1 MISVAQERGRKIMT
15 NMEKLQLCYTDV
27 LDTLCDLTNGLV
39 QQDDLDAMRD
49 DLELIE
55 KTSVI
60 LKRLGETQIIGEIG
74 EGVGDNEE

>member
-1 MISVAQERGRKIMT
+1 MINVAQERGRKIMT

-39 QQDDLDAMRD
+39 QQNDLDAMQD

-60 LKRLGETQIIGEIG
+60 LKRLGETQIIESV
-74 EGVGDNEE
+74 EKDVEDEA

>member
-15 NMEKLQLCYTDV
+15 NMEKLQLCYADV

-39 QQDDLDAMRD
+39 QQDDLDAMQD

-60 LKRLGETQIIGEIG
+60 LKRLGETQIIESV
-74 EGVGDNEE
+74 EKDVEDEA

>member
-1 MISVAQERGRKIMT
+1 MT

-39 QQDDLDAMRD
+39 QQNDLDAMQD

-60 LKRLGETQIIGEIG
+60 LKRLGETQIIESV
-74 EGVGDNEE
+74 EKDVEDEA

>member
-1 MISVAQERGRKIMT
+1 M
-15 NMEKLQLCYTDV
+15 NNFEKLQLCYTDV

-39 QQDDLDAMRD
+39 QQNDLDAMRD

-60 LKRLGETQIIGEIG
+60 LKRLGETQIIESV
-74 EGVGDNEE
+74 EKDVEDEA

>member
-1 MISVAQERGRKIMT
+1 MT

-39 QQDDLDAMRD
+39 QQNDLDAMQD

-60 LKRLGETQIIGEIG
+60 LKRLGETQIIESM
-74 EGVGDNEE
+74 EKDVEDEA

>member
-15 NMEKLQLCYTDV
+15 NFEKLQLCYTDV

-39 QQDDLDAMRD
+39 QQNDLDTMQD

-60 LKRLGETQIIGEIG
+60 LKRLGETQIIESV
-74 EGVGDNEE
+74 EKDVEDEA

>member
-1 MISVAQERGRKIMT
+1 MT
-15 NMEKLQLCYTDV
+15 NIEKMTLCYTDV

-39 QQDDLDAMRD
+39 QQDDLDAMLD

-60 LKRLGETQIIGEIG
+60 LKRLGETQIIESV
-74 EGVGDNEE
+74 EKDVEDEA

>member
-1 MISVAQERGRKIMT
+1 MT
-15 NMEKLQLCYTDV
+15 NIEKMTLCYTDV

-39 QQDDLDAMRD
+39 QQDDLDAMLD

-74 EGVGDNEE
+74 EKVGGNEE

>member
-1 MISVAQERGRKIMT
+1 MISVEQERGRKVMT
-15 NMEKLQLCYTDV
+15 NMEKLRLCYTDV

-39 QQDDLDAMRD
+39 QQNDLDAMID

-60 LKRLGETQIIGEIG
+60 LKRLGETQIVESV
-74 EGVGDNEE
+74 EKDVEDEA

>member
-1 MISVAQERGRKIMT
+1 MT

-39 QQDDLDAMRD
+39 QQDDLDAMQD

-60 LKRLGETQIIGEIG
+60 LKRLGETQIIESV
-74 EGVGDNEE
+74 EKDVEDEA

>member
-1 MISVAQERGRKIMT
+1 MTSVEQERGRKIMT
-15 NMEKLQLCYTDV
+15 NIEKMTLCYTDV

-39 QQDDLDAMRD
+39 QQDDLDAMLD

-60 LKRLGETQIIGEIG
+60 LKRLGETQIIGEID
-74 EGVGDNEE
+74 EKVGGNEE

>member
-1 MISVAQERGRKIMT
+1 MTSVEQERGRKIMT
-15 NMEKLQLCYTDV
+15 NIEKMTLCYTDV

-39 QQDDLDAMRD
+39 QQDDLDAMLD

-60 LKRLGETQIIGEIG
+60 LKRLGETQIIESVEKDVEDGA
-74 EGVGDNEE
+74 

>member
-1 MISVAQERGRKIMT
+1 MISVVQGKGRDNMT

-39 QQDDLDAMRD
+39 QQNDLDAMQD

-60 LKRLGETQIIGEIG
+60 LKRLGETQIIESV
-74 EGVGDNEE
+74 EKDVEDEA

>member
-1 MISVAQERGRKIMT
+1 
-15 NMEKLQLCYTDV
+15 MEKLQLCYTDV

-39 QQDDLDAMRD
+39 QQNDLDAMQD

-60 LKRLGETQIIGEIG
+60 LKRLGETQIIESM
-74 EGVGDNEE
+74 EKDVEDEA

>member
-1 MISVAQERGRKIMT
+1 
-15 NMEKLQLCYTDV
+15 MEKLQLCYTDV

-39 QQDDLDAMRD
+39 QQDDLDAMQD

-60 LKRLGETQIIGEIG
+60 LKRLGETQIIESM
-74 EGVGDNEE
+74 EKDVEDEA

>member
-1 MISVAQERGRKIMT
+1 MINVAQERGRKIMT

-39 QQDDLDAMRD
+39 QQDDLDAMQD

-60 LKRLGETQIIGEIG
+60 LKRLGETQIIESV
-74 EGVGDNEE
+74 EKDVEDEA

>member
-15 NMEKLQLCYTDV
+15 NFEKLQLCYTDV

-39 QQDDLDAMRD
+39 QQDDLDAMQD

-60 LKRLGETQIIGEIG
+60 LKRLGETQIIESV
-74 EGVGDNEE
+74 EKDVEDEA

>member
-1 MISVAQERGRKIMT
+1 MINVAQERGRKIMT

-39 QQDDLDAMRD
+39 QQNDLDAMQD

-60 LKRLGETQIIGEIG
+60 LKRLGETQIIGEI
-74 EGVGDNEE
+74 EEKVGDNEE

>member
-1 MISVAQERGRKIMT
+1 MT

-39 QQDDLDAMRD
+39 QQNDLDAMID

-60 LKRLGETQIIGEIG
+60 LKRLGETQIVESV
-74 EGVGDNEE
+74 EKDVEDEA

>member
-1 MISVAQERGRKIMT
+1 MT
-15 NMEKLQLCYTDV
+15 NIEKITLCYTDV

-39 QQDDLDAMRD
+39 QQNDLDAMID

-60 LKRLGETQIIGEIG
+60 LKRLGETQI
-74 EGVGDNEE
+74 VGDIEEKVGGDEE

>member
-1 MISVAQERGRKIMT
+1 MT
-15 NMEKLQLCYTDV
+15 NFEKLQLCYTDV

-39 QQDDLDAMRD
+39 QQDDLDAMQD

-60 LKRLGETQIIGEIG
+60 LKRLGETQIIESV
-74 EGVGDNEE
+74 EKDVEDEA

>member
-1 MISVAQERGRKIMT
+1 MTSEAQERGRKIMT

-39 QQDDLDAMRD
+39 QQNDLDTMQD

-60 LKRLGETQIIGEIG
+60 LKRLGETQIIESV
-74 EGVGDNEE
+74 EKDVEDEA

>member
-1 MISVAQERGRKIMT
+1 MTSVEQERGRKIMT
-15 NMEKLQLCYTDV
+15 NIEKMTLCYTDV

-39 QQDDLDAMRD
+39 QQNDLDAMQD

-60 LKRLGETQIIGEIG
+60 LKRLGETQIIESV
-74 EGVGDNEE
+74 EKDVEDEA

>member
-1 MISVAQERGRKIMT
+1 MTNVAQERGRKIMT

-39 QQDDLDAMRD
+39 QQNDLDAMQD

-60 LKRLGETQIIGEIG
+60 LKRLGETQIIESV
-74 EGVGDNEE
+74 EKDVEDEA

>member
-1 MISVAQERGRKIMT
+1 M
-15 NMEKLQLCYTDV
+15 NNFEKLQLCYADV

-39 QQDDLDAMRD
+39 QQNDLDAMQD

-60 LKRLGETQIIGEIG
+60 LKRLGETQIIESVEKDVEDGA
-74 EGVGDNEE
+74 

>member
-39 QQDDLDAMRD
+39 QQDDLDAMQD

-60 LKRLGETQIIGEIG
+60 LKRLGETQIIESV
-74 EGVGDNEE
+74 EKDVEDEA

>member
-1 MISVAQERGRKIMT
+1 MT
-15 NMEKLQLCYTDV
+15 NFEKLQLCYTDV

-39 QQDDLDAMRD
+39 QQNDLDAMQD

-60 LKRLGETQIIGEIG
+60 LKRLGETQIIESV
-74 EGVGDNEE
+74 EKDVEDEA